1 MLYTKKNVFC
11 VRILAIVKLS
21 SASFNVVSLLFLL
34 LRFFF
39 FFLSFSQLDSAKCD
53 LCSESNH
60 KKGQRK
66 FQMKSANIKFCV
78 RTGIITTIKCQRLNS
93 RREFTRPQNRGR
105 FERVDILSM
114 GKISQKKCNIVF
126 DGGSQMP

>member
-1 MLYTKKNVFC
+1 
-11 VRILAIVKLS
+11 
-21 SASFNVVSLLFLL
+21 
-34 LRFFF
+34 
-39 FFLSFSQLDSAKCD
+39 
-53 LCSESNH
+53 
-60 KKGQRK
+60 
-66 FQMKSANIKFCV
+66 MKSANIKFCV